1 VVLPVASIQDVALL
15 AGTLL
20 AAVAAAASWATVLQT
35 TRLNRRSN
43 QPWLRIQIIV
53 SPATGCYGAVIV
65 NAGEHVASGVSYVI
79 ADRATVMAAHLSH
92 GFLQPGEAIEVLS
105 FCAPVGSDDPVVVGF
120 VTGRDRFSIPH
131 DWTSDER
138 HGIRVQRRWLRK
150 RPVYSET
157 IPRLA
162 TWFPDRPDPK
172 TLTQVAPATQRKV

>member
-1 VVLPVASIQDVALL
+1 MLPIASIQDIALL

-20 AAVAAAASWATVLQT
+20 AAVAAAASWAAVLQT

-65 NAGEHVASGVSYVI
+65 NAGDHVASGVSYVI
-79 ADRATVMAAHLSH
+79 ADRATVMAAHLGH

-105 FCAPVGSDDPVVVGF
+105 PCAPVGDDNPAVVGF
-120 VTGRDRFSIPH
+120 VAGRDRLGIPH

-138 HGIRVQRRWLRK
+138 HSERVQRRWFRK

-162 TWFPDRPDPK
+162 AWFPDRPDSA
-172 TLTQVAPATQRKV
+172 TLTRVAPATQRKV